1 MAANKNI
8 NMGDAIGVISAFMG
22 SNLRKRISDFEH
34 AIKDCDG
41 DKCRMKGIEAG
52 ITSDL
57 LAAAYTVKA
66 AAGQINVL
74 IHAAAI
80 VLLIP
85 KIIEPGEH
93 IEYVSLGAGNAGRE
107 FDLETN
113 LRVAEFKFI
122 HWQGGAESIRQNG
135 VFKDFYTLAEADTKK
150 RKELFVLGLDHP
162 LRFLRGNRAMG
173 SVLSKN
179 AKLLKE
185 FRDRYPQ
192 FTTVGQ
198 YYKFRE
204 NDVAVRDASPLV
216 PELLKVIDDVENP

>member
-1 MAANKNI
+1 MANKNI
-8 NMGDAIGVISAFMG
+8 NMADALGVISAFMG
-22 SNLRKRISDFEH
+22 SNLRQRISDFEH

-41 DKCRMKGIEAG
+41 DGCRMKGIEAG

-57 LAAAYTVKA
+57 LTAAYAVKA

-80 VLLIP
+80 VMLIP
-85 KIIEPGEH
+85 QIIEPGER

-113 LRVAEFKFI
+113 IRIAEFKFI

-135 VFKDFYTLAEADTKK
+135 IFKDFYTLAEADTQK
-150 RKELFVLGLDHP
+150 RKELYVLGLDHP
-162 LRFLRGNRAMG
+162 LRFLRGNRAIG
-173 SVLSKN
+173 SVCSKN
-179 AKLLKE
+179 TKLLKE
-185 FRDRYPQ
+185 FQDRYPQ

-198 YYKFRE
+198 YYAFRQ
-204 NDVAVRDASPLV
+204 NDVAVRDASPMV
-216 PELLKVIDDVENP
+216 PELLKAMG